1 MSLQSQIIADTTI
14 YLNADEFAEAVTY
27 TPVSGEAANI
37 NMVID
42 RDAALDGDELGDA
55 LSALAL
61 GCIGMA
67 DVAAVNYGDV
77 ITATSPAG
85 ATETWTVRRIKSSDM
100 GMYVVVMVRDL
111 RIK

>member
-1 MSLQSQIIADTTI
+1 MSLKTQIITDTKI
-14 YLNADEFAEAVTY
+14 YLNVNEFAEAVTY
-27 TPVSGEAANI
+27 TPVGGEATNI

-42 RDAALDGDELGDA
+42 RDADLDDDELGDA

-67 DVAAVNYGDV
+67 DVIAVNFGDIV
-77 ITATSPAG
+77 TATSPAG
-85 ATETWTVRRIKSSDM
+85 AAETWTVRRIKSSDM